1 MRDNAVVTKL
11 LHFFRS
17 ALFPYFFILVVS
29 AVLISGCGYA
39 IHSGVRSDIK
49 TINIATFENRTFEH
63 GLEVELSEVLR
74 KEFIVDGT
82 LSVADA
88 SSADVLLSG
97 EIIEYVREPYTYGA
111 DETEVEQY
119 RLRIKANV
127 SLREVGKEKPMWE
140 KSVEEDATYY
150 LTGSLAKT
158 EEEAKG
164 LALSELSKE
173 IVSITARPW

>member
-1 MRDNAVVTKL
+1 MRDNTVVTKL

-63 GLEVELSEVLR
+63 GLEVELSKALR

-82 LSVADA
+82 LSVVDV
-88 SSADVLLSG
+88 SGADVLLSG

-127 SLREVGKEKPMWE
+127 SLRKVGKERPMWE

-150 LTGSLAKT
+150 LTGSLART
-158 EEEAKG
+158 EEEAKE
-164 LALSELSKE
+164 LALYELAKE
-173 IVSITARPW
+173 IASITVRPW

>member
-1 MRDNAVVTKL
+1 MRDNTVVTKL

-17 ALFPYFFILVVS
+17 ALFLYFLIFGIS
-29 AVLISGCGYA
+29 ALLISGCGYA
-39 IHSGVRSDIK
+39 IHSGVSTRIT

-97 EIIEYVREPYTYGA
+97 EIVEYVREPYTYGA

-119 RLRIKANV
+119 RVRIKANV
-127 SLREVGKEKPMWE
+127 FLRKVGKEKPMWE

-173 IVSITARPW
+173 IVSITVRPW

>member
-1 MRDNAVVTKL
+1 MAKL

-39 IHSGVRSDIK
+39 IHSGVSTKIA
-49 TINIATFENRTFEH
+49 TINITTFENGTFEH
-63 GLEVELSEVLR
+63 GLEVELSEALR

-82 LSVADA
+82 LSVVDA

-97 EIIEYVREPYTYGA
+97 EVIEYVREPYTYGA

-119 RLRIKANV
+119 RVRVKANV
-127 SLREVGKEKPMWE
+127 SLREAGEEKPMWE

-150 LTGSLAKT
+150 LTGSLART
-158 EEEAKG
+158 EEEAKE
-164 LALSELSKE
+164 LALYELAKE
-173 IVSITARPW
+173 IASITVRPW